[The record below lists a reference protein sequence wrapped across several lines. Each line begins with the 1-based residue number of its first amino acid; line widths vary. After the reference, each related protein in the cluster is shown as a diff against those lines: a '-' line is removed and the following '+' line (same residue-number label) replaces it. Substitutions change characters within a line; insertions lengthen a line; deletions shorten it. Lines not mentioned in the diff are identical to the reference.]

1 VPCRGSPT
9 LDATIKGKIT
19 AMRTFLLSILLPLGL
34 VVAAQNVLDG
44 AYIKEHA
51 PTRRAMA
58 YSNLREADVMIAK
71 RVWRTIDLRQR
82 MNHLLFYPLEPAQ
95 GRCSLFDVIK
105 RALLVEGT
113 LTAYDPGV
121 LLQDDSFSRE
131 LTVDELRSLLEP
143 IDTMWTPSL
152 DDPDLLQPVV
162 VPMSVSTVD
171 ITRYQIKEEWYFDKQ
186 RGMMDTRIIGLAPLR
201 EVCGEN
207 GELRGHAP
215 LFWLYYPE
223 LRHLLANAEAFD
235 RGNDGARHT
244 YEQVFE
250 ERLFSSY
257 IIKESNVHDRRI
269 GDHLQGLDAL
279 LEAERTEQRLFEAEH
294 DLWNH

>member
-1 VPCRGSPT
+1 MPAS
-9 LDATIKGKIT
+9 KGDIT
-19 AMRTFLLSILLPLGL
+19 GMRTFLLSLLLPLGP
-34 VVAAQNVLDG
+34 VAAAQYVLDG
-44 AYIKEHA
+44 AYIREHV

-58 YSNLREADVMIAK
+58 YPGLREADVMVAK
-71 RVWRTIDLRQR
+71 RVWRTIDLREK
-82 MNHLLFYPLEPAQ
+82 MNHALFYPIEPAQ
-95 GRCSLFDVIK
+95 GRRSLFDVIK
-105 RALLVEGT
+105 NGLLVEGA
-113 LTAYDPGV
+113 LTAYDPAV
-121 LLQDDSFSRE
+121 LLQDDSFGRE
-131 LTVDELRSLLEP
+131 LTEDELRSLLEP
-143 IDTMWTPSL
+143 IDTTWTPSL

-162 VPMSVSTVD
+162 VPKPISTVD

-201 EVCGEN
+201 EVRGEN

-235 RGNDGARHT
+235 RANDGARHT
-244 YEQVFE
+244 YEQFFE

-257 IIKESNVHDRRI
+257 VIKESNVHDRRI
-269 GDHLQGLDAL
+269 GDHLQGVDAL